1 MVMVIA
7 FLHSPTALNSSLFC
21 RKSSAARVAS
31 AGLAW
36 AEESPAMPI
45 SPLGHQ
51 EVQTTPTSSLSPS
64 KEKNPQPSAGPAKPG
79 EVKPVSE
86 SPLGH
91 QEVQTSPTNSL
102 SPSEEKKPQPSIGPA
117 KPAEVKPVSES
128 PLEHQEVQTSP
139 TNSLSPSEEKKPE
152 PSIGTAKPAEV
163 KPELGFV
170 DTLHGQLSRK
180 LLSTAEWLDSFFAD
194 ANYVKEENQSYV
206 RFRYDFFK
214 EEYAPAVFKPAFD
227 LRLALPE
234 LERRTHIAF
243 SAAPSETL
251 TGPGTPVLTP
261 AERFGEVE
269 QANFTTALQYFFKTT
284 PKENFIV
291 MSGVQFSKFKPVP
304 LVEPRYRLLFPFPIW
319 KIRFTQEVLWRTD
332 TAWQMD
338 SRLEFERQLPKD
350 LFFRTTIDGVWA
362 SRVLGYTYSLA
373 FLLREP
379 FDQTHAVDYEWINT
393 WQTRPVD
400 ELTEIDFRIR
410 YRHSFWREWLFFE
423 VSPQVR
429 FPQSNNFD
437 IIPGIL
443 FRLEMFFGRIVG

>member
-1 MVMVIA
+1 MVIA
-7 FLHSPTALNSSLFC
+7 ILHSPTALNSSLFC
-21 RKSSAARVAS
+21 RKSSAAGVAF

-36 AEESPAMPI
+36 AEESPTMPE

-51 EVQTTPTSSLSPS
+51 EVQTAPTSSLSPS
-64 KEKNPQPSAGPAKPG
+64 EEKNLQPSAGPAKPG
-79 EVKPVSE
+79 EGKPVSE
-86 SPLGH
+86 SPLRQ
-91 QEVQTSPTNSL
+91 QEVQTSSTNSLSPTEENESPPRYQPVQTSPTNSL
-102 SPSEEKKPQPSIGPA
+102 SPSEEKEPHPFIGP
-117 KPAEVKPVSES
+117 
-128 PLEHQEVQTSP
+128 
-139 TNSLSPSEEKKPE
+139 
-152 PSIGTAKPAEV
+152 AKPAEV

-194 ANYVKEENQSYV
+194 ANYVKEKNQSYV

-214 EEYAPAVFKPAFD
+214 EKYAPSTFKPAFD

-234 LERRTHIAF
+234 LERKTHIAF

-304 LVEPRYRLLFPFPIW
+304 LIEPRYRLLFPFPVW

-362 SRVLGYTYSLA
+362 SRVVGYTYSLA

-379 FDQTHAVDYEWINT
+379 FDPTHAVEYEWINT

-443 FRLEMFFGRIVG
+443 FRLEMFFGRIAG